1 MKNSLSSTVEL
12 VILVTPHFN
21 IATTTAFLDPFRATN
36 YLMGTTV
43 FKWTI
48 VSNTGGDILASNGL
62 SISTLAIEDVSKKLP
77 GVVVVSSS
85 WSPEAHHS
93 SAANNALRGWSQR
106 GAQIGALDTG
116 GFILAKAGLLENKR
130 ATVHYEHIDAF
141 IELFP
146 KVSVTEDL
154 FVIDGTTFTCCGGMA
169 SVDLALSI
177 LAKLQGEGVANA
189 AARYLF
195 HHDLRGPE
203 TSQNPSQLE
212 PVGRTTPIIVR
223 RAIAIME
230 IHLET
235 TIAIPDICEELQI
248 SQRHLNRLFKTY
260 VRKTPVQYYRH
271 IRLDRARGL
280 VTQTEM
286 KFSEI
291 AVASGFNS
299 QIHFSRAYHERF
311 GLPPKRDRI
320 EGRVPFEFRAWPM
333 HSPKGL

>member
-1 MKNSLSSTVEL
+1 MNVEEPPEIEL
-12 VILVTPHFN
+12 VIIVTPHFN
-21 IATTTAFLDPFRATN
+21 LATTTAFLDPFRAAN
-36 YLMGTTV
+36 YLMARAI
-43 FKWTI
+43 FKWI
-48 VSNTGGDILASNGL
+48 LVSENGGNITASNGL
-62 SISTLAIEDVSKKLP
+62 SISTRAIGDVLKQSP
-77 GVVVVSSS
+77 NYVIVSSS
-85 WSPEAHHS
+85 WSPETHS
-93 SAANNALRGWSQR
+93 SRALTNAVRGWSQA
-106 GAQIGALDTG
+106 GARIGALDTG
-116 GFILAKAGLLENKR
+116 GFILAKAGLLDGKR

-146 KVSVTEDL
+146 KISVTEDL
-154 FVIDGTTFTCCGGMA
+154 FVIDGNTFTCCGGVA

-177 LAKLQGEGVANA
+177 LANLQGEGAANA
-189 AARYLF
+189 TARYLF
-195 HHDLRGPE
+195 HHDLREPE

-212 PVGRTTPIIVR
+212 PVGRTTPAIVR
-223 RAIAIME
+223 RAIATME
-230 IHLET
+230 THLET
-235 TIAIPDICEELQI
+235 PISVPDICDELQI
-248 SQRHLNRLFKTY
+248 SQRHLNRLFKAY

-286 KFSEI
+286 KLSEI